1 MQAVLA
7 VLLQAGPM
15 IVGFLVLAF
24 WLFKSLHRIGPLEV
38 GLVRKNFGL
47 KKLVGD
53 CAIAFDGEAGYQ
65 ADLLKPGIRFRVWPL
80 SSVTKY
86 PWVQIPTD
94 GIGVVVAQIG
104 KPLPQGSVTAPYSEA
119 LGSFTDLK
127 AFLEHGGSKGIQRN
141 VLQPGEV
148 VPMHPIA
155 FLVLASNGVY
165 GHAIGEKFEDRRGGA
180 TLQDFGVTADQLDL
194 VTVDYCK
201 FDDGTQEDAIGVVTV
216 LDGPALDATDIACRL
231 GGWDDIAALL
241 TDGVSSDAEIIATI
255 FASKN
260 TQHNNY
266 QNMQAFFDAGGRR
279 GLQHDPLM
287 PGHYALNPFLVRVEI
302 EPMLEIQQ
310 GEVEVVKAFVGLK
323 TEDISGTE
331 FKHGQIVR
339 PGRRGLWKDPLR
351 TGKYAINPRL
361 YSTETVPTKILTL
374 NWSDRT
380 GEHGLDGSLKA
391 VDAKSSEGF
400 DFNLDLQVQ
409 IHVADTHAPK
419 VISAV
424 GSVASL
430 IHEVMRP
437 AVGNFFRNKL
447 ASQSATAF
455 ITERSKVQEDAT
467 AHVQKALEAY
477 NVEVKGVYIQDVEL
491 PEDLVKVLQERE
503 LANQNKATYAQQRE
517 AEAIRSEL
525 EAARGKADAQNELAA
540 TAVAVEIAKNRA
552 DAMTAAAEGE
562 AQRIRKLG
570 EAEGAKIE
578 AIGVA
583 TGKAYTEQVQAVGK
597 EATAL
602 INIAKAIGDGHIRV
616 VPDILVAGNSGGNGS
631 VEGLAATLMGA
642 AKRFASTG
650 ALTDVAPSAP
660 AEAHK
665 SSAPSGNGAGVAPT
679 A

>member
-1 MQAVLA
+1 MHSVLA
-7 VLLQAGPM
+7 ILAQAGP
-15 IVGFLVLAF
+15 IIIGLLVLAI

-53 CAIAFDGEAGYQ
+53 CVIAFDGEAGYQ
-65 ADLLKPGIRFRVWPL
+65 AELLKPGIRFRGWPL

-104 KPLPQGSVTAPYSEA
+104 KPLPQGSVTAPYNSN
-119 LGSFTDLK
+119 LGAFTDPK
-127 AFLEHGGSKGIQRN
+127 GFLDHGGSKGIQRN

-165 GHAIGEKFEDRRGGA
+165 GHAIGEKFEERRGGA
-180 TLQDFGVTADQLDL
+180 SLKDFGIEPDQLNL

-201 FDDGTQEDAIGVVTV
+201 FEDGSQEDAIGVVTV
-216 LDGPALDATDIACRL
+216 LDGPALDPTDIACRL
-231 GGWDDIAALL
+231 GGWSDIEAMLAD
-241 TDGVSSDAEIIATI
+241 TTKMDAEIIAKI

-260 TQHNNY
+260 GQHNNY
-266 QNMQAFFDAGGRR
+266 QDMQAFFDAGGRR

-287 PGHYALNPFLVRVEI
+287 PGHYALNPFLVHVEI
-302 EPMLEIQQ
+302 EAMLEVQQ

-323 TEDISGTE
+323 TEDISGDA

-339 PGRRGLWKDPLR
+339 PGRRGLWRDPLR

-361 YSTETVPTKILTL
+361 YSTETVATKILTL
-374 NWSDRT
+374 NWSART
-380 GEHGLDGSLKA
+380 GEHGLDENLKA

-400 DFNLDLQVQ
+400 DFKLDLQVQ
-409 IHVADTHAPK
+409 IHVADTNAPK

-424 GSVASL
+424 GSVANL
-430 IHEVMRP
+430 VHEVMRP

-455 ITERSKVQEDAT
+455 ITQRGNVQTEAT
-467 AHVQKALEAY
+467 THVAEALKAY
-477 NVEVKGVYIQDVEL
+477 DVEVKGVYIQEVQL
-491 PEDLVKVLQERE
+491 PADLVKVLQERE
-503 LANQNKATYAQQRE
+503 LANQNKETYTQQMQ
-517 AEAIRSEL
+517 AEVTRSEL
-525 EAARGKADAQNELAA
+525 EAARGKADAQHSLAHTEVEVQIA
-540 TAVAVEIAKNRA
+540 TNRA
-552 DAMTAAAEGE
+552 NAMTAAAEGE

-570 EAEGAKIE
+570 DAEGAKIE

-583 TGKAYTEQVQAVGK
+583 TGKAYTKQVEAVGK

-602 INIAKAIGDGHIRV
+602 INVAKAIGDGRIKI
-616 VPDILVAGNSGGNGS
+616 VPDILVAGNGASGGS
-631 VEGLAATLMGA
+631 AEGLAATLMGFVKNFGSGATPDA
-642 AKRFASTG
+642 AQA
-650 ALTDVAPSAP
+650 APASAP
-660 AEAHK
+660 AEAPK
-665 SSAPSGNGAGVAPT
+665 SNGASAPAAPP